1 MAAEEPQLQS
11 GNATEHSAEDS
22 QLKAAMKELDIEEMV
37 SRITPGNRHEEWDL
51 GPPQGKEIW

>member
-1 MAAEEPQLQS
+1 MAAEEPQLQA
-11 GNATEHSAEDS
+11 GTAGEPSAEDG
-22 QLKAAMKELDIEEMV
+22 QPAAAGEEPDLEEMV